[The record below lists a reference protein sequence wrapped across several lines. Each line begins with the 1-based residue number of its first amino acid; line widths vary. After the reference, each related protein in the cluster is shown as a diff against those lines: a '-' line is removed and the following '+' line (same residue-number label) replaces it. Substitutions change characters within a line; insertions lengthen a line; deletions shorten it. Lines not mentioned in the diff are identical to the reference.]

1 MPIRSTVRD
10 LVLVMAAVVASASC
24 AAQQPPASRTPG
36 AARAAATRPA
46 PAPAPA
52 SGELAQYK
60 IVTAS
65 KTGTYIQIGRDL
77 AKWVAE
83 PAGIELEVLESKG
96 SAENVRR
103 MRFEPG
109 VKLALVQ
116 SDVFQAYLDEAKSG
130 NAEAGKVIR
139 PLRLI
144 MPLYDEEIY
153 FVARADSPLNFI
165 HEIKNKKIGVGPIGS
180 GTALSSRTLYQLMFN
195 EAMPPENAKYLTNE
209 EALIQL
215 TVEKSID
222 VAIIVAGQPAKLF
235 TDMQPEARKFIKILK
250 LDEGAIETAR
260 ARKTY
265 FPATLRASSYPAWLT
280 ADVPTLT
287 VKAFLV
293 TYDYGLQSTVGN
305 LNRFADSLCSNFD
318 KLQANGHPKWKQVKL
333 ELPPL
338 GRDWRY
344 YGPVEKRLRN
354 CIAGQAAA
362 RSSASTADQTQPPRT
377 GACTEQELVL
387 SLCKR

>member
-1 MPIRSTVRD
+1 MPIRSMLTR
-10 LVLVMAAVVASASC
+10 LMLMAAVAALLGAPA
-24 AAQQPPASRTPG
+24 AAQNTRPPAGRAP
-36 AARAAATRPA
+36 AAAA
-46 PAPAPA
+46 PAAPL
-52 SGELAQYK
+52 GQYK

-77 AKWVAE
+77 AKIVAE

-103 MRFEPG
+103 MRFEPD

-116 SDVFQAYLDEAKSG
+116 SDVFQAFLDEAKAG
-130 NAEAGKVIR
+130 NAEAGKIIR

-153 FVARADSPLNFI
+153 FVARADSPLNAI
-165 HEIKNKKIGVGPIGS
+165 HEIKNRKIGIGPIGS
-180 GTALSSRTLYQLMFN
+180 GTALTSRTLYQLMFN
-195 EAMPPENAKYLTNE
+195 EPLPPENAKYLSNE

-215 TVEKSID
+215 TVDKSID

-235 TDMQPEARKFIKILK
+235 SDMQPDARKFIKVLK
-250 LDEGAIETAR
+250 LDESALETAR

-265 FPATLRASSYPAWLT
+265 FPATIRTSSYPSWLA
-280 ADVPTLT
+280 ADIATLT
-287 VKAFLV
+287 VKAYLV
-293 TYDYGLQSTVGN
+293 TYDYGLQSTVVN
-305 LNRFADSLCSNFD
+305 LNRFADSLCANFD
-318 KLQANGHPKWKQVKL
+318 KLQASGHPKWKQVKL

-338 GRDWRY
+338 GKDWRY
-344 YGPVEKRLRN
+344 YGPVEKRLRS
-354 CIAGQAAA
+354 CIAGQG
-362 RSSASTADQTQPPRT
+362 RTSASAADQTAPPRT

-387 SLCKR
+387 GLCKR

>member
-1 MPIRSTVRD
+1 MTIHTLLTGLTLALALAGMV
-10 LVLVMAAVVASASC
+10 
-24 AAQQPPASRTPG
+24 
-36 AARAAATRPA
+36 RAAPPDKPA
-46 PAPAPA
+46 PAA
-52 SGELAQYK
+52 GAQYK

-65 KTGTYIQIGRDL
+65 PTGTYIQIGRDL

-83 PAGIELEVLESKG
+83 PVGVELEVMESKG

-116 SDVFQAYLDEAKSG
+116 SDVFQAFLDEAKAG
-130 NAEAGKVIR
+130 NAEAGKIIR

-144 MPLYDEEIY
+144 LPLYDEEIY
-153 FVARADSPLNFI
+153 FVVRADSPLNAI
-165 HEIKNKKIGVGPIGS
+165 HEIKGRKIGVGPIGS
-180 GTALSSRTLYQLMFN
+180 GTALSSRTLYQLMFG
-195 EAMPPENAKYLTNE
+195 EPMPPESARYLSNE

-215 TVEKSID
+215 TVEKTID

-235 TDMQPEARKFIKILK
+235 VDMKPEARKFIKLLK
-250 LDEGAIETAR
+250 LDEAAPETAR

-265 FPATLRASSYPAWLT
+265 FPAAIRAASYPSWLA

-287 VKAFLV
+287 VKAYLV
-293 TYDYGLQSTVGN
+293 TYDYGLQSTVVN
-305 LNRFADSLCSNFD
+305 LNRFAESLCANFD
-318 KLQANGHPKWKQVKL
+318 QLQANGHPKWKQVKL

-344 YGPVEKRLRN
+344 YGPMEKRLRA
-354 CIAGQAAA
+354 CIASQAANGRA
-362 RSSASTADQTQPPRT
+362 SSANADGTVPPRS